1 MHRDLNFGLYKVN
14 VLYYYMEVFLMNKKI
29 ILSLFLLTSIAS
41 TQALSWADI
50 ASMAG
55 SCRYALFGSTRKKVA
70 WGTGLTLWVIKK
82 VHDKYWK
89 AFLFK
94 AIVEVAGRGLMDDA
108 PFSNKVSKE
117 MVNLVRRRSEGFKPE
132 MFAEEGIKP
141 EMFAEEGIMK
151 FVVEKDGQKTTYSF
165 DLSNL
170 QKTLVQELL
179 LTQDNE
185 DAAIERAVKKTVLIT
200 YE

>member
-108 PFSNKVSKE
+108 PFRNKVSKE

-132 MFAEEGIKP
+132 MFAEEGI
-141 EMFAEEGIMK
+141 MK

-165 DLSNL
+165 DLGNL

>member
-82 VHDKYWK
+82 VHDKYWT

-94 AIVEVAGRGLMDDA
+94 AIGEVAGRGLMDDA
-108 PFSNKVSKE
+108 PFRNKVSKE

-165 DLSNL
+165 DLGNL